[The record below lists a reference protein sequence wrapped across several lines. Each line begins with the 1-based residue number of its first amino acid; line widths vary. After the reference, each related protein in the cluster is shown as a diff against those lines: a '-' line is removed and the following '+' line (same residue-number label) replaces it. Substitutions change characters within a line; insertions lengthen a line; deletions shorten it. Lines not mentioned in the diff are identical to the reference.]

1 MARSVHIIPE
11 AGIRRIEELESRL
24 AMVCPQRILEMRL
37 TSGSVWMMLSPGGE
51 GGGLAAIATLTS
63 REAKLHR
70 RSILVLVHRRREV
83 VMQQSLGQ
91 GIER

>member
-1 MARSVHIIPE
+1 
-11 AGIRRIEELESRL
+11 
-24 AMVCPQRILEMRL
+24 
-37 TSGSVWMMLSPGGE
+37 MMFSPGGE
-51 GGGLAAIATLTS
+51 GGGLAAIATFNS

-70 RSILVLVHRRREV
+70 RSILVLVHGRREV